1 MFDLA
6 MTVVFKSV
14 ANWRTIPITIKH
26 VVNFKSFYGQ
36 YQVNTQFV
44 VFSFQGQRKA
54 TEVKGITILTP
65 ELHDWSRLWP
75 LKYWKYKTNAEN
87 GQKDGKALVYDCVFF
102 SYFDFV
108 LDISWIFGYILEY
121 FIYLANICLFSFN
134 VGYFGCFWQSGQ
146 FLAIFD
152 YFLLFLDSTW
162 SIH

>member
-87 GQKDGKALVYDCVFF
+87 GQKDGKAYMFEFVFF
-102 SYFDFV
+102 SATLTMF
-108 LDISWIFGYILEY
+108 WIFLG
-121 FIYLANICLFSFN
+121 
-134 VGYFGCFWQSGQ
+134 
-146 FLAIFD
+146 FLAIYWNILYIWLISA
-152 YFLLFLDSTW
+152 YFRLM
-162 SIH
+162 